1 MRTFEDV
8 VLAAVS
14 FAARVHRHQLRKDG
28 RTPYVA
34 HPLRVALIV
43 RHLFG
48 CGDEPVLAAAVLHDC
63 LEDTDTDYDDLAAAF
78 GEQVARWV
86 AALSKDC
93 RLPEEQREAAY
104 CQQLQAADWQVHLL
118 KLADMYDN
126 LTDSAHL
133 EPSRRGKVVHKVRR
147 YLEAL
152 RTVSADRPLVVT
164 ARRYVEQALSQ
175 LEQGSLEV

>member
-1 MRTFEDV
+1 MRTFANV

-14 FAARVHRHQLRKDG
+14 FAARAHRHQLRKDG

-48 CGDEPVLAAAVLHDC
+48 CAEEEVLAAAVLHDC

-78 GEQVARWV
+78 GTRVARWV
-86 AALSKDC
+86 AALSKDR
-93 RLPEEQREAAY
+93 RLPEEPREAAY
-104 CQQLQAADWQVHLL
+104 CQQLQTADWQVHLL

-133 EPSRRGKVVHKVRR
+133 EPSQRAQVVLKVRR

-152 RTVSADRPLVVT
+152 RAASAGPPLVAT
-164 ARRYVEQALSQ
+164 ARHLVEQALTQ
-175 LEQGSLEV
+175 LEQDKP

>member
-1 MRTFEDV
+1 MRTFEEV

-14 FAARVHRHQLRKDG
+14 FAARAHRHQLRKDG

-43 RHLFG
+43 RHLLG
-48 CGDEPVLAAAVLHDC
+48 CGDEEVLAAAVLHDC

-93 RLPEEQREAAY
+93 RLPEEQREEAY
-104 CQQLQAADWQVHLL
+104 CRQLRAADWQVHLL

-133 EPSRRGKVVHKVRR
+133 EPFKRAQVVRKVRR

-152 RTVSADRPLVVT
+152 RPTSADPPLVSA
-164 ARRYVEQALSQ
+164 ARRLVEQALSQ
-175 LEQGSLEV
+175 LEQHEVQV